1 VHREPGSAGVRH
13 LTGLEQSSRPH
24 VQAETSP
31 TRDYPPSRTAE
42 RDLQQPAAAPE
53 AEVESQ
59 FRISSMTVM
68 IGIGA
73 LIVVIAVVW
82 AVAFQMGEKNRDRE
96 LGNLGGW
103 KPPEGET
110 GVVPPA
116 GISQVKAPAPI
127 VPRKDGSG
135 NAARTTET
143 PKPPAAEAGADPRV
157 PGFNY
162 LYLCSL
168 TLKDANA
175 AVDFLK
181 RNGVQAFHVF
191 DRQKPSGNN
200 PLCRIY
206 ASQGFAGGAL
216 FRESQKERDE
226 LVRRVEELG
235 KKWQREEKGPSDFRQ
250 PLWALFKGQ

>member
-1 VHREPGSAGVRH
+1 VHPEHASGGVRH
-13 LTGLEQSSRPH
+13 LTGLEHSGRP
-24 VQAETSP
+24 QAQKETSP
-31 TRDYPPSRTAE
+31 ARDYPPSRTAE
-42 RDLQQPAAAPE
+42 RDLPQPAAAP
-53 AEVESQ
+53 EVESQ

-68 IGIGA
+68 IGLGI

-103 KPPEGET
+103 KQPEGET
-110 GVVPPA
+110 GAAQPSGVPQAKTP
-116 GISQVKAPAPI
+116 IAPAPK
-127 VPRKDGSG
+127 PEGSG
-135 NAARTTET
+135 NAARSNPT
-143 PKPPAAEAGADPRV
+143 PPPAAPEPGTDPRV

-162 LYLCSL
+162 LYLGSL

-181 RNGVQAFHVF
+181 RNGIQAFHVF

-200 PLCRIY
+200 PPCRIY

-216 FRESQKERDE
+216 FRETQKERDE